1 MVNQLSWPI
10 HFGQGFMGS
19 VNLPWLASDHG
30 SLILIISKERTLR
43 LSWIPL
49 HGANIWWINGLSLR
63 YKEDKQMDCISNQV
77 VFFFARETYLP
88 IKLKLDSFKK
98 VHFGY
103 LCINPLLP
111 SSTFTP
117 PIWLVNWTSRLL
129 RWEFWKGAKREKK
142 PRLPRVF
149 FLRKKSWK

>member
-43 LSWIPL
+43 LSWILL
-49 HGANIWWINGLSLR
+49 HGTNIWWINGLSLR

-77 VFFFARETYLP
+77 VFFFCSGNISTN
-88 IKLKLDSFKK
+88 K
-98 VHFGY
+98 VKIALFQKSTFRVPVHQSSSSIFNVHPSHLMMNFGPHFG
-103 LCINPLLP
+103 LKICGKGGERAPPLGGWGGGGPPEPLP
-111 SSTFTP
+111 
-117 PIWLVNWTSRLL
+117 
-129 RWEFWKGAKREKK
+129 
-142 PRLPRVF
+142 
-149 FLRKKSWK
+149 